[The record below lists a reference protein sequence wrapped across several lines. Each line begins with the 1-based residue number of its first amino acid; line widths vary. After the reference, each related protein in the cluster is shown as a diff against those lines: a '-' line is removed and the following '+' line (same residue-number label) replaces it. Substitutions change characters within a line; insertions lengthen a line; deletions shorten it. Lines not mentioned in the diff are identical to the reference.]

1 MKPKGT
7 AILIGG
13 GEDRGEENKPEM
25 KDKNREFEQF
35 DILKTL
41 IPEKNHRSRRIEI
54 ITTASSLPDEMN
66 KMYSAAFK
74 KIGFRE
80 IGFMKI
86 ESKTEA
92 RDPVFAERISS
103 AHAVLFT
110 GGDQFTLAAL
120 IGGTDVMH
128 AIIQRYTDDKDFIV
142 AGTSAGAM
150 VMSKVMLYDG
160 QVSEAL
166 LKDDLRISSGL
177 GILDGCII
185 DTHFVK
191 RGRIARLVNAVIMNP
206 MELGIGLGEDSSLII
221 KNGDEAECGGSGSV
235 FVIDGNEIGK
245 TNITD
250 VEEDEP
256 IFVENLKLHLLAK
269 GCRFSLK
276 ERKMLGPVRPR
287 KKTKVET

>member
-7 AILIGG
+7 VILIGG
-13 GEDRGEENKPEM
+13 GEDRGEKQPPDM

-41 IPEKNHRSRRIEI
+41 LPEKNHSARRIEI

-66 KMYSAAFK
+66 KMYAAAFK
-74 KIGFRE
+74 KIGFKE
-80 IGFMKI
+80 IGFLKI

-92 RDPVFAERISS
+92 RNPSCCERITRS
-103 AHAVLFT
+103 HAVLFT

-120 IGGTDVMH
+120 LGGTAVIQ
-128 AIIQRYTDDKDFIV
+128 AIIQKYYDDKNFII

-150 VMSKVMLYDG
+150 VMPKVMISDG
-160 QVSEAL
+160 SVHEAL
-166 LKDDLRISSGL
+166 LKDDLKITSGL
-177 GILDGCII
+177 GILDGCIV

-191 RGRIARLVNAVIMNP
+191 RGRIARLANAVINNP

-221 KNGDEAECGGSGSV
+221 KNGANAECGGSGSV
-235 FVIDGNEIGK
+235 FVLDGNEIGT

-250 VEEDEP
+250 VENDEP

-276 ERKMLGPVRPR
+276 ERKMLEPVSPR